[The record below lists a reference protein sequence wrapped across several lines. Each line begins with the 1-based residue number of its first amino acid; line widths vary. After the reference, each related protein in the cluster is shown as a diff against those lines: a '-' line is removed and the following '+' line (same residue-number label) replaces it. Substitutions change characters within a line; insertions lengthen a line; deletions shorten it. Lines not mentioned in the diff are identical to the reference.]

1 MDLTCQFSLYPLR
14 VEHLSPTID
23 AALAVIAD
31 RGLAVTSGPLTS
43 TAVGP
48 AETVFAALRDAY
60 IAAAEHGD
68 CVLTAT
74 ISNACSQ
81 PAP

>member
-1 MDLTCQFSLYPLR
+1 MDIICQFSLYPLR

-23 AALAVIAD
+23 TALAAIAD
-31 RGLAVTSGPLTS
+31 RGLSVTAGPLTS
-43 TAVGP
+43 TAFGP

-60 IAAAEHGD
+60 TAAVEHGD
-68 CVLTAT
+68 CILTAT
-74 ISNACSQ
+74 FSNACPQ